1 MSKPNQEGEKHL
13 KLDNIQFPFHPKPK
27 TKRFSPITPQNNL
40 KNFFPEDFFGDSSK
54 KPIFENVDISFKKMN
69 SDEIS
74 ENKKENLIS
83 KIKGSSEN
91 NIIHI
96 ISCKIDKSSNSHSTK
111 NSDNENINSNEFQNE
126 NFEGDII
133 FKETPHFFPQVVNK
147 EKILSDKIKIQKN
160 LIQPMDG
167 IKVNKELKNLFDN
180 IPENLK
186 SDPDVN
192 EKVGI
197 LLKNIYEMKQIIK
210 NMKDKKNKPMTERKK
225 KNNLITYTPTSSKKI
240 VYQKTNVNSRYI
252 KQ

>member
-1 MSKPNQEGEKHL
+1 M
-13 KLDNIQFPFHPKPK
+13 
-27 TKRFSPITPQNNL
+27 

-126 NFEGDII
+126 NYEGDII

-210 NMKDKKNKPMTERKK
+210 NKKDKKNKPMTERKK